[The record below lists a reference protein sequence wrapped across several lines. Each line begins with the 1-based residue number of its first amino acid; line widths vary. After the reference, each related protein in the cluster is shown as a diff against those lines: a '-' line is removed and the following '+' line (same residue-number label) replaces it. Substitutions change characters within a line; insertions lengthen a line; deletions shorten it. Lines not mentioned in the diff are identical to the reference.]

1 MSNKKHKYRYMS
13 KRKSQC
19 DSYDYEKIRK
29 INEFLNNHPELAGA
43 CSVKQRI
50 ENIKQPIGGYIKP
63 SWFTKTSLDNCAEAL
78 NPDENIPPGIVGSTV
93 DYLTRFLTG
102 ATVEDAFLISK
113 KGAENVGKTRLLNDL
128 LSKVCGLNDSSIIA
142 AVRLSGFDV
151 AYRAASYYKPVEC
164 LTPDQSTIEN
174 IRTMVERSLN
184 FFYIFGPVIAGGLTF
199 EGGYTK
205 CIGSGDGDFLTDDTL
220 WDFKVS
226 KQGLQSKHTLQIF
239 IYWRMGMHSIYR
251 EKYNNVRYLGVYN
264 PRQNVVYRLNIDKI
278 PEETIMAVDTK
289 VIGYDSTADVA
300 LQ

>member
-1 MSNKKHKYRYMS
+1 M
-13 KRKSQC
+13 
-19 DSYDYEKIRK
+19 
-29 INEFLNNHPELAGA
+29 
-43 CSVKQRI
+43 
-50 ENIKQPIGGYIKP
+50 
-63 SWFTKTSLDNCAEAL
+63 
-78 NPDENIPPGIVGSTV
+78 

-184 FFYIFGPVIAGGLTF
+184 FFYIFGPVIAEGLTF